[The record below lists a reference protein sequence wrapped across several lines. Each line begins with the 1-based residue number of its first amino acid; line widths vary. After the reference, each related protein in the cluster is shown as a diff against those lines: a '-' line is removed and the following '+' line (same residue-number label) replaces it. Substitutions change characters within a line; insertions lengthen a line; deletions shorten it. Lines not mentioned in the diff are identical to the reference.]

1 MDINSID
8 RIILSYIK
16 GTSTIEEDKI
26 LSEFISE
33 NPENLRYFA
42 EIKAIAHYIS
52 ENSNSG
58 SDSAYERNTVC
69 RTIKKKHMARAI
81 CAAASVL
88 LVCLASFFI
97 IEKRNTVSI
106 SNQSNKIELVSLPDN
121 TKVWL
126 SENSSLS
133 YNKRKFEDERHLKLD
148 GEAEFDVT
156 KKNGAT
162 FKVITNSIEVI
173 VSGTVFNVRDYSY
186 EELAEVTLAEGAV
199 SMKRKGSD
207 DLFRINVG
215 QKVSYNAS
223 SNEIKTENVSVNAL
237 LNRTN
242 GIISIE
248 NATIHQIIER
258 IEHEFGTSLAVVSV
272 GEINEKKFTLNYTE
286 NASLEDVIGML
297 ETISGYRV
305 EQKTRNNHNIN

>member
-58 SDSAYERNTVC
+58 SDSAYERNTVS
-69 RTIKKKHMARAI
+69 RTIKKQHMARAI

-106 SNQSNKIELVSLPDN
+106 SNQSNKIELHSLPDN

-126 SENSSLS
+126 SENSSIS
-133 YNKRKFEDERHLKLD
+133 YNKRTFEDERHLELD
-148 GEAEFDVT
+148 GEAEFEVT
-156 KKNGAT
+156 KRNGAR
-162 FKVITNSIEVI
+162 FKVKTSSIEVI
-173 VSGTVFNVRDYSY
+173 VSGTIFNVREYSY
-186 EELAEVTLAEGAV
+186 DKQAEVILAEGAV
-199 SMKRKGSD
+199 SMKKRGSD
-207 DLFRINVG
+207 ELFRINVG
-215 QKVSYNAS
+215 QKASYNAS
-223 SNEIKTENVSVNAL
+223 CNEIQIENVSVNAL

-248 NATIHQIIER
+248 NATIHDIIER
-258 IEHEFGTSLAVVSV
+258 IEHEFNTSLSVVSI

-286 NASLEDVIGML
+286 NASLEDVIDML
-297 ETISGYRV
+297 ETISGYRF
-305 EQKTRNNHNIN
+305 EQKTLQ

>member
-33 NPENLRYFA
+33 NSENLRYFA

-69 RTIKKKHMARAI
+69 KTIKKKHMARAI

-106 SNQSNKIELVSLPDN
+106 SNQSNKIELHSLPDN

-126 SENSSLS
+126 SENSSIS
-133 YNKRKFEDERHLKLD
+133 YNKRTFEDERHLGLD
-148 GEAEFDVT
+148 GEAEFEVT
-156 KKNGAT
+156 KRNGAR
-162 FKVITNSIEVI
+162 FKVKTSSIEVI
-173 VSGTVFNVRDYSY
+173 VSGTIFNVREYSY
-186 EELAEVTLAEGAV
+186 DKQAEVILAEGAV
-199 SMKRKGSD
+199 SMKKRGSD
-207 DLFRINVG
+207 ELFRINVG
-215 QKVSYNAS
+215 QKASYNAS
-223 SNEIKTENVSVNAL
+223 SNEIQIENVSVNAL

-248 NATIHQIIER
+248 NATIHDIIER
-258 IEHEFGTSLAVVSV
+258 IEHEFNTSLSVVSI

-286 NASLEDVIGML
+286 NASLEDVIDML
-297 ETISGYRV
+297 ETISGYKF
-305 EQKTRNNHNIN
+305 EQKTLQQL

>member
-1 MDINSID
+1 MEINPID
-8 RIILSYIK
+8 RIILSYIN
-16 GTSTIEEDKI
+16 GTSTTEEDKI
-26 LSEFISE
+26 LSDFISE
-33 NPENLRYFA
+33 NSENLRYFA
-42 EIKAIAHYIS
+42 EIKAIAHYIR
-52 ENSNSG
+52 ENSSQHINS
-58 SDSAYERNTVC
+58 SIAMNPRA
-69 RTIKKKHMARAI
+69 RTIKKKHLTISI
-81 CAAASVL
+81 CAAVSAL
-88 LVCLASFFI
+88 LIFLTAIYLIDNS
-97 IEKRNTVSI
+97 NTVSI
-106 SNQSNKIELVSLPDN
+106 TNNANKIELVSLPDN

-186 EELAEVTLAEGAV
+186 EELAEVTLAEGSV
-199 SMKRKGSD
+199 SMKRKGSE

>member
-26 LSEFISE
+26 LSEFISD

-58 SDSAYERNTVC
+58 SDSAYERNTVS
-69 RTIKKKHMARAI
+69 RTIKKQHMARAI

-106 SNQSNKIELVSLPDN
+106 SNQSNKIELHSLPDN

-126 SENSSLS
+126 SENSSIS
-133 YNKRKFEDERHLKLD
+133 YNKRTFEDERHLELD
-148 GEAEFDVT
+148 G
-156 KKNGAT
+156 
-162 FKVITNSIEVI
+162 
-173 VSGTVFNVRDYSY
+173 
-186 EELAEVTLAEGAV
+186 
-199 SMKRKGSD
+199 
-207 DLFRINVG
+207 
-215 QKVSYNAS
+215 
-223 SNEIKTENVSVNAL
+223 
-237 LNRTN
+237 
-242 GIISIE
+242 
-248 NATIHQIIER
+248 
-258 IEHEFGTSLAVVSV
+258 
-272 GEINEKKFTLNYTE
+272 
-286 NASLEDVIGML
+286 
-297 ETISGYRV
+297 
-305 EQKTRNNHNIN
+305 